1 MNSWKWITA
10 GIGATSVLPA
20 AWMLWNPTYAAGI
33 ILTIWSTA
41 ASFGAAWYARRT
53 EVQREAQRQQTY
65 QKKLEQ
71 IGIQTL
77 NHHRHDWMNEL
88 QILYGYIQLG
98 KLDKSVQCVE
108 RIKERMLQ
116 DSKISKLGIPSLVFY
131 LHSYRTYNTELQL
144 DVDVVDYVQLD
155 GKLTAEAEENF
166 TESIIAVVR
175 IYQLGGRSTWE
186 DTRLL
191 TLTFM
196 EQGEELIAEFDGE
209 GFYGDQDSMKH
220 KIQLAV
226 QDKGIRVEKIH
237 TDNTTYRLCLPY
249 VT

>member
-1 MNSWKWITA
+1 MNSWKWIAA
-10 GIGATSVLPA
+10 GIGSSSVLPA

-33 ILTIWSTA
+33 ILTIWSAT

-53 EVQREAQRQQTY
+53 EVQRQRTN
-65 QKKLEQ
+65 QKSLEQ
-71 IGIQTL
+71 NAIQTL

-116 DSKISKLGIPSLVFY
+116 DSKISKLGIPSLVLY
-131 LHSYRTYNTELQL
+131 LHSYRTFNTGLQL
-144 DVDVVDYVQLD
+144 DVDVVDFVQLD
-155 GKLTAEAEENF
+155 GKLTTEAEENF
-166 TESIIAVVR
+166 TQSIMEVVQA
-175 IYQLGGRSTWE
+175 YQIGGHSTWE
-186 DTRLL
+186 DDRLL

-196 EQGEELIAEFDGE
+196 EQEEELIAEFDGE
-209 GFYGDQDSMKH
+209 GFFGDQDSLKQ

-226 QDKGIRVEKIH
+226 HDKGIRMEQIH